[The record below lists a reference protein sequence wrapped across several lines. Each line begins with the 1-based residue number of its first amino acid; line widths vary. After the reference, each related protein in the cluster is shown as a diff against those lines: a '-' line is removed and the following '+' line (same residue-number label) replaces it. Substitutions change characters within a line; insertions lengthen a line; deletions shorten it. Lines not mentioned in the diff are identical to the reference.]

1 MLYLPMTPT
10 LFDELLA
17 MGYTTSKA
25 TQEYY
30 NNLLLGVEGKVVY
43 FLKSGKIGI
52 RQRDSITTFEY
63 QITLE
68 QAQSIKIL
76 LSLGFSLEDAYNTIR
91 GNL

>member
-1 MLYLPMTPT
+1 MLYLPLTLT

-17 MGYTTSKA
+17 IGYPTSIVTKQSYKDLV
-25 TQEYY
+25 TI
-30 NNLLLGVEGKVVY
+30 EGKCIWIY
-43 FLKSGKIGI
+43 NTGFLGMRLLKNVHP
-52 RQRDSITTFEY
+52 DTP